1 MKIILKEN
9 MKNLG
14 AQGDIVN
21 VKDGYAN
28 NFLFPRGLAVMA
40 TSSNIKIL
48 EENNR
53 QGALKREKM
62 KADAGTLAEKLKGLT
77 INIGVKAGANGKIFG
92 SVTPLQVSQVLKN
105 QGYDIDRRKIEVSDI
120 KTVGTYEATLNLHR
134 DVSVNIGLEVADRK
148 SVV

>member
-134 DVSVNIGLEVADRK
+134 DVSVNSGLEVAAE
-148 SVV
+148 

>member
-134 DVSVNIGLEVADRK
+134 DVFVNIGLEVSAE
-148 SVV
+148 